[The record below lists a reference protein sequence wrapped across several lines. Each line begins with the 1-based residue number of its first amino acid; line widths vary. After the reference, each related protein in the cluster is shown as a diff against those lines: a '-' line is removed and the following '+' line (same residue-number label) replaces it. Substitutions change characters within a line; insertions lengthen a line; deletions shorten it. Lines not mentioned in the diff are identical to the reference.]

1 MLKGHYLTACLKL
14 LEGDL
19 SITPLGSDKE
29 LGDDEYEIAKE
40 GARQRKMAEIQYRQD
55 RIIERGNAIISGRKR
70 PGQLRSLG
78 SAGNRM
84 GGGAGGFGDRQQ
96 QDFGGGTQLQQMQSR
111 SVSSLSASSTAV
123 YRHEKIEVDNAQKL
137 NITTPIARTDVAMGQ
152 RTYQST
158 IVDGLES
165 RYGMI

>member
-1 MLKGHYLTACLKL
+1 MKAMQ
-14 LEGDL
+14 
-19 SITPLGSDKE
+19 
-29 LGDDEYEIAKE
+29 A
-40 GARQRKMAEIQYRQD
+40 A
-55 RIIERGNAIISGRKR
+55 
-70 PGQLRSLG
+70 QLH
-78 SAGNRM
+78 
-84 GGGAGGFGDRQQ
+84 
-96 QDFGGGTQLQQMQSR
+96 QMQSR

-165 RYGMI
+165 RYGVVWYGMVWCGMVWYGMVWYGVVWCGMI